1 MLKWW
6 LVATVAIYNRHCFHS
21 KVLSTMTGASCYEG
35 VDSSKLIVN
44 AVAM

>member
-6 LVATVAIYNRHCFHS
+6 LLATVAIYNRHCFH
-21 KVLSTMTGASCYEG
+21 GSCYEG
-35 VDSSKLIVN
+35 VDSSRLIVN